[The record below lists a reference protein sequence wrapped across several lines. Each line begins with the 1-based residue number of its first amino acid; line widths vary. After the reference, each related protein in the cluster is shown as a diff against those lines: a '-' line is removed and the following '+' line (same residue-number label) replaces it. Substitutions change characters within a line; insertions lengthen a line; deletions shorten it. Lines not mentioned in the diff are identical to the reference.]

1 MIRNKILG
9 YIFGILFSAAMVT
22 GYQLET
28 YDHLALSSI
37 SGILV
42 FIGLSLIIGTLAPF
56 GWKYLDRIYDK
67 EGGRLSKKD
76 IDSSNTKA
84 DTSPVGDDSRQA
96 KSGLKAKVSG
106 FLAYFDRVSDKKYWF
121 TIWIILIA
129 MQIPVML
136 AEFPGFFCYDAQDE
150 LNQVLTRT
158 FSTHHPLV
166 HVLLLGGNIALG
178 HKLTGSWN
186 VGICFHLTMQM
197 LFMTGV
203 FAYALTFLR
212 KNIAVKCGEGT
223 YNNGIVL
230 YKGKKIYRVL
240 AVLFFGMFPTIVMYT
255 LCSTKDG
262 LFSTF
267 LLLLVIELMKLLMDT
282 ENFFKF
288 KRHIFLLI
296 FSAMMMSLLRHN
308 GFYAYIVFIPF
319 GVFALRR
326 YYKKVLILFIIPV
339 VLSMV
344 IESGLTAALDA
355 DSSEHQ
361 EMITVSIMQ
370 LARTWRYTPEDFSEE
385 DKEVLLSFLSERAL
399 GTYEIRAADYM
410 KSFFYNAEYDENS
423 GAYWKLWAKMMVSHP
438 MTYINAWFLTCYP
451 YWYPFAV
458 INPYRGHQM
467 PHFTYEDSSYFEYE
481 VEPPGERHTLAFGF
495 IDKLYYKMSLTPF
508 QQKIPVVSLVFS
520 MGFYFWVWM
529 YFAFYTITKRKLIVC
544 LPLMPVFLTWLTLM
558 LGPVALIR
566 YMLILWYITPLMP
579 VFFRQLLTIKREDV
593 NEQRS

>member
-1 MIRNKILG
+1 MVRNRVLG
-9 YIFGILFSAAMVT
+9 YIFGILFSAALVS
-22 GYQLET
+22 GYQLEN
-28 YDHLALSSI
+28 YDHLTLTSV

-42 FIGLSLIIGTLAPF
+42 FIGLSIVIGTLAPF
-56 GWKYLDRIYDK
+56 GWKFL
-67 EGGRLSKKD
+67 
-76 IDSSNTKA
+76 
-84 DTSPVGDDSRQA
+84 DSRLYIKDDVKKTS
-96 KSGLKAKVSG
+96 KSGNFVAKISS
-106 FLAYFDRVSDKKYWF
+106 YFDEASDKKYWL
-121 TIWIILIA
+121 TIWIILILL
-129 MQIPVML
+129 QIPVML
-136 AEFPGFFCYDAQDE
+136 AEYPGFFCYDAQDE
-150 LNQVLTRT
+150 LNQVLTRN

-166 HVLLLGGNIALG
+166 HVLLLGGNIAFV

-186 VGICFHLTMQM
+186 AGICFHLTVQM

-203 FAYALTFLR
+203 FAYALTYLR
-212 KNIAVKCGEGT
+212 KSITVKLED
-223 YNNGIVL
+223 NNKTV
-230 YKGKKIYRVL
+230 YKGKKVLRVIS
-240 AVLFFGMFPTIVMYT
+240 VLFFGMFPTIVMYT

-267 LLLLVIELMKLLMDT
+267 LLLLVIELMKLLRDT

-296 FSAMMMSLLRHN
+296 ISAMMMSLLRHN

-319 GVFALRR
+319 GLFALRK
-326 YYKKVLILFIIPV
+326 YFKKVLILFIIPV
-339 VLSMV
+339 ILSVV
-344 IESGLTAALDA
+344 IESGLAAFLNA

-370 LARTWRYTPEDFSEE
+370 LARTWRYSPEDFSEE
-385 DKEVLLSFLSERAL
+385 DKEVLLSFLSETAL

-410 KSFFYNAEYDENS
+410 KSFFNNAEYDVNS
-423 GAYWKLWAKMMVSHP
+423 SAYWKLWAKMLVSHP
-438 MTYINAWFLTCYP
+438 MTYLNAWFLTCYP

-467 PHFTYEDSSYFEYE
+467 PNFTYEDSSYFEYE
-481 VEPPGERHTLAFGF
+481 VEPPGERQTLAFGF

-508 QQKIPVVSLVFS
+508 QQTTPVVSLLFS

-529 YFAFYTITKRKLIVC
+529 YFAFYTLIRRKLIVC

-558 LGPVALIR
+558 LGPVSLIR
-566 YMLILWYITPLMP
+566 YMLILWYITPLML
-579 VFFRQLLTIKREDV
+579 VFFRHLIMMEKGNRDN

>member
-1 MIRNKILG
+1 MIRNKIYG

-28 YDHLALSSI
+28 YDHLTLSSI

-42 FIGLSLIIGTLAPF
+42 FIGLSLIVGTLAPF

-67 EGGRLSKKD
+67 RIGITSKQKIDNGSITDILSDNMPDKE
-76 IDSSNTKA
+76 SQRAGS
-84 DTSPVGDDSRQA
+84 
-96 KSGLKAKVSG
+96 KSKISAFFS
-106 FLAYFDRVSDKKYWF
+106 YFDMASDKKYWL
-121 TIWIILIA
+121 TIWGILIVL
-129 MQIPVML
+129 QIPVML

-166 HVLLLGGNIALG
+166 HVLILGGNIALG

-186 VGICFHLTMQM
+186 IGICFHLTMQM

-203 FAYALTFLR
+203 FSYALTFLR
-212 KNIAVKCGEGT
+212 KNIAIKSVDEASGNIN
-223 YNNGIVL
+223 YR
-230 YKGKKIYRVL
+230 GKKVYRTI
-240 AVLFFGMFPTIVMYT
+240 AVLFFGLFPTIVMYT

-267 LLLLVIELMKLLMDT
+267 LLLLVIELMKLLSDT
-282 ENFFKF
+282 ENFFKL

-296 FSAMMMSLLRHN
+296 LSAMMMSLLRHN

-319 GVFALRR
+319 GVFALRK

-339 VLSMV
+339 ILSVV
-344 IESGLTAALDA
+344 IENGLTAVLNA

-410 KSFFYNAEYDENS
+410 KSFFDNAEYDENS
-423 GAYWKLWAKMMVSHP
+423 DAYWKLWAKMMVSHP

-508 QQKIPVVSLVFS
+508 QQKTPIVSLLFS
-520 MGFYFWVWM
+520 MGFYFWGWM
-529 YFAFYTITKRKLIVC
+529 YFAFYTITKRKLMVC

-566 YMLILWYITPLMP
+566 YMLILWYITPLLP
-579 VFFRQLLTIKREDV
+579 VFFGHIYSSIAESKC
-593 NEQRS
+593 

>member
-1 MIRNKILG
+1 MIRNKIYG

-28 YDHLALSSI
+28 YDHLTLSSI

-42 FIGLSLIIGTLAPF
+42 FIGLSLIVGTLAPF

-67 EGGRLSKKD
+67 RRGITSKQKIDNGSITDILSDNMPDKE
-76 IDSSNTKA
+76 SQRAGS
-84 DTSPVGDDSRQA
+84 
-96 KSGLKAKVSG
+96 KSKISAFFS
-106 FLAYFDRVSDKKYWF
+106 YFDMASDKKYWL
-121 TIWIILIA
+121 TIWGILIVL
-129 MQIPVML
+129 QIPVML

-166 HVLLLGGNIALG
+166 HVLILGGNIALG

-186 VGICFHLTMQM
+186 IGICFHLTMQM

-212 KNIAVKCGEGT
+212 KNIAIKRVDKASGNIN
-223 YNNGIVL
+223 YR
-230 YKGKKIYRVL
+230 GKKVYRTI
-240 AVLFFGMFPTIVMYT
+240 AVLFFGLFPTIVMYT

-267 LLLLVIELMKLLMDT
+267 LLLLVIELMKLLRDT
-282 ENFFKF
+282 ENFFKL

-296 FSAMMMSLLRHN
+296 LSAMMMSLLRHN

-319 GVFALRR
+319 GVFALRK

-339 VLSMV
+339 ILSIV
-344 IESGLTAALDA
+344 IESGLTAALNA

-410 KSFFYNAEYDENS
+410 KSFFDNAEYDENS
-423 GAYWKLWAKMMVSHP
+423 GAYWKLWAKMMGSHP
-438 MTYINAWFLTCYP
+438 MTYINAWLLTCYP

-508 QQKIPVVSLVFS
+508 QQKTPIVSLLFS

-529 YFAFYTITKRKLIVC
+529 YFAFYTITKRKLLVC

-566 YMLILWYITPLMP
+566 YMLILWYITPLLP
-579 VFFRQLLTIKREDV
+579 VFFGHIYSSIAESKC
-593 NEQRS
+593 

>member
-1 MIRNKILG
+1 MIRNKIYG

-28 YDHLALSSI
+28 YDHLTLSSV

-42 FIGLSLIIGTLAPF
+42 FIGLSLIVGTLAPF

-67 EGGRLSKKD
+67 RRGITSKQKIDNGSITDILSDNMPDKE
-76 IDSSNTKA
+76 SQRAGS
-84 DTSPVGDDSRQA
+84 
-96 KSGLKAKVSG
+96 KSKISAFFS
-106 FLAYFDRVSDKKYWF
+106 YFDMASDKKYWL
-121 TIWIILIA
+121 TIWGILIVL
-129 MQIPVML
+129 QIPVML

-150 LNQVLTRT
+150 LNQVLTRS

-166 HVLLLGGNIALG
+166 HVLILGGNIALG

-186 VGICFHLTMQM
+186 IGICFHLTMQM

-212 KNIAVKCGEGT
+212 KNIAIKSVDKASGNIN
-223 YNNGIVL
+223 YR
-230 YKGKKIYRVL
+230 GKKVYRTI
-240 AVLFFGMFPTIVMYT
+240 AVLFFGLFPTIVMYT

-267 LLLLVIELMKLLMDT
+267 LLLLVIELMKLLSDT
-282 ENFFKF
+282 ENFFKL

-296 FSAMMMSLLRHN
+296 LSAMMMSLLRHN

-319 GVFALRR
+319 GVFALRK

-339 VLSMV
+339 ILSIV
-344 IESGLTAALDA
+344 IESGLTAALNA

-410 KSFFYNAEYDENS
+410 KSFFDNAEYDENS

-508 QQKIPVVSLVFS
+508 QQKTPIVSLLFS

-529 YFAFYTITKRKLIVC
+529 YFAFYTITKRKLMVC

-566 YMLILWYITPLMP
+566 YMLILWYITPLLP
-579 VFFRQLLTIKREDV
+579 AFFGHIYSSVAESKC
-593 NEQRS
+593 

>member
-1 MIRNKILG
+1 MIRNKIYG

-28 YDHLALSSI
+28 YDHLTLSSI

-42 FIGLSLIIGTLAPF
+42 FIGLSLIVGTLAPF

-67 EGGRLSKKD
+67 RRGITSKQKIDNGSITDILSDNMPDKE
-76 IDSSNTKA
+76 SQRAGS
-84 DTSPVGDDSRQA
+84 
-96 KSGLKAKVSG
+96 KSKISAFFS
-106 FLAYFDRVSDKKYWF
+106 YFDMASDKKYWL
-121 TIWIILIA
+121 TIWGILIVL
-129 MQIPVML
+129 QIPVML

-150 LNQVLTRT
+150 LNQVLTRS

-166 HVLLLGGNIALG
+166 HVLILGGNIALG

-186 VGICFHLTMQM
+186 IGICFHLTMQM

-212 KNIAVKCGEGT
+212 KNIAIKSVDKVSGNIN
-223 YNNGIVL
+223 YR
-230 YKGKKIYRVL
+230 GKKVYRTI
-240 AVLFFGMFPTIVMYT
+240 AVLFFGLFPTIVMYT

-267 LLLLVIELMKLLMDT
+267 LLLLVIELMKLLSDT
-282 ENFFKF
+282 ENFFKL

-296 FSAMMMSLLRHN
+296 LSAMMMSLLRHN

-319 GVFALRR
+319 GVFALRK

-339 VLSMV
+339 ILSVV
-344 IESGLTAALDA
+344 IENGLTAVLNA

-410 KSFFYNAEYDENS
+410 KSFFDNAEYDENS

-508 QQKIPVVSLVFS
+508 QQKTPIVSLLFS

-529 YFAFYTITKRKLIVC
+529 YFAFYTITKRKLMVC

-566 YMLILWYITPLMP
+566 YMLILWYITPLLP
-579 VFFRQLLTIKREDV
+579 VFFGHIYSSVAESKC
-593 NEQRS
+593 

>member
-1 MIRNKILG
+1 MIRNKICG

-28 YDHLALSSI
+28 YDHLTLSSI

-42 FIGLSLIIGTLAPF
+42 FIGLSLIVGTLAPF
-56 GWKYLDRIYDK
+56 GWKYLDRIHDKRRGITSKQKIDNGSITDILSDNIPDK
-67 EGGRLSKKD
+67 ESQRAGSKSM
-76 IDSSNTKA
+76 ISAFFS
-84 DTSPVGDDSRQA
+84 
-96 KSGLKAKVSG
+96 
-106 FLAYFDRVSDKKYWF
+106 YFDMASDKKYWF
-121 TIWIILIA
+121 TIWGILIVL
-129 MQIPVML
+129 QIPVML

-166 HVLLLGGNIALG
+166 HVLILGGNIALG

-186 VGICFHLTMQM
+186 IGICFHLTMQM

-212 KNIAVKCGEGT
+212 KNIAIKSVDKASGNIN
-223 YNNGIVL
+223 YR
-230 YKGKKIYRVL
+230 GKKVYRTI
-240 AVLFFGMFPTIVMYT
+240 AVLFFGLFPTIVMYT

-267 LLLLVIELMKLLMDT
+267 LLLLVIELMKLLSDT
-282 ENFFKF
+282 ENFFKL

-296 FSAMMMSLLRHN
+296 LSAMMMSLLRHN

-319 GVFALRR
+319 GVFALRK

-339 VLSMV
+339 ILSVV
-344 IESGLTAALDA
+344 IESGLTAALNA

-410 KSFFYNAEYDENS
+410 KSFFDNAEYDENS

-508 QQKIPVVSLVFS
+508 QQKTPIVSLLFS

-529 YFAFYTITKRKLIVC
+529 YFAFYTITKRKLMVC

-566 YMLILWYITPLMP
+566 YMLILWYITPLLP
-579 VFFRQLLTIKREDV
+579 VFFGHIYSSIAESKC
-593 NEQRS
+593 

>member
-1 MIRNKILG
+1 MIRNKIYG

-28 YDHLALSSI
+28 YDHLTLSSI

-42 FIGLSLIIGTLAPF
+42 FIGLSLIVGTLAPF

-67 EGGRLSKKD
+67 RRGITSKQKIDNGSITDILSDNMPDKE
-76 IDSSNTKA
+76 SQRAGS
-84 DTSPVGDDSRQA
+84 
-96 KSGLKAKVSG
+96 KSKISAFFS
-106 FLAYFDRVSDKKYWF
+106 YFDMASDKKYWL
-121 TIWIILIA
+121 TIWGILIVL
-129 MQIPVML
+129 QIPVML

-166 HVLLLGGNIALG
+166 HVLILGGNIALG

-186 VGICFHLTMQM
+186 IGICFHLTMQM

-212 KNIAVKCGEGT
+212 KNIAIKSVDEASGNIN
-223 YNNGIVL
+223 YR
-230 YKGKKIYRVL
+230 GKKVYRTI
-240 AVLFFGMFPTIVMYT
+240 AVLFFGLFPTIVMYT

-267 LLLLVIELMKLLMDT
+267 LLLLVIELMKLFSDT
-282 ENFFKF
+282 ENFFKL

-296 FSAMMMSLLRHN
+296 LSAMMMSLLRHN

-319 GVFALRR
+319 GVFALRK

-339 VLSMV
+339 ILSVV
-344 IESGLTAALDA
+344 IESGLTAALNA

-410 KSFFYNAEYDENS
+410 KSFFDNAEYDENS

-508 QQKIPVVSLVFS
+508 QQKTPIVSLLFS

-529 YFAFYTITKRKLIVC
+529 YFAFYTITKRKLMVC

-566 YMLILWYITPLMP
+566 YMLILWYITPLLP
-579 VFFRQLLTIKREDV
+579 VFFGHIYSSIAESKC
-593 NEQRS
+593 

>member
-1 MIRNKILG
+1 MIRNKIYG

-28 YDHLALSSI
+28 YDHLTLSSI

-42 FIGLSLIIGTLAPF
+42 FIGLSLIVGTLAPF

-67 EGGRLSKKD
+67 RRGITSKQKIDNGSITDILSDNMPDKE
-76 IDSSNTKA
+76 SQRAGS
-84 DTSPVGDDSRQA
+84 
-96 KSGLKAKVSG
+96 KSKISAFFS
-106 FLAYFDRVSDKKYWF
+106 YFDMASDKKYWL
-121 TIWIILIA
+121 TIWGILIVL
-129 MQIPVML
+129 QIPVML

-166 HVLLLGGNIALG
+166 HVLILGGNIALG

-186 VGICFHLTMQM
+186 IGICFHLTMQM

-212 KNIAVKCGEGT
+212 KNIAIKSVDKASGNIN
-223 YNNGIVL
+223 YR
-230 YKGKKIYRVL
+230 GKKVYRTI
-240 AVLFFGMFPTIVMYT
+240 AVLFFGLFPTIVMYT

-267 LLLLVIELMKLLMDT
+267 LLLLVIELMKLLSDT
-282 ENFFKF
+282 ENFFKL

-296 FSAMMMSLLRHN
+296 LSAMMMSLLRHN

-319 GVFALRR
+319 GVFALRK

-339 VLSMV
+339 ILSIV
-344 IESGLTAALDA
+344 IENGLTAVLNA

-410 KSFFYNAEYDENS
+410 KSFFDNAEYDENS

-508 QQKIPVVSLVFS
+508 QQKTPIVSLLFS

-529 YFAFYTITKRKLIVC
+529 YFAFYTITKRKLMVC

-566 YMLILWYITPLMP
+566 YMLILWYITPLLP
-579 VFFRQLLTIKREDV
+579 VFFGYIYSSIAESKC
-593 NEQRS
+593 

>member
-1 MIRNKILG
+1 MIRNKIYG

-28 YDHLALSSI
+28 YDHLTLSSI

-42 FIGLSLIIGTLAPF
+42 FIGLSLIVGTLAPF

-67 EGGRLSKKD
+67 RRGITSKQKIDNGSITDILSDNMPDKESQRAGSKSKISAFFSHFD
-76 IDSSNTKA
+76 IS
-84 DTSPVGDDSRQA
+84 
-96 KSGLKAKVSG
+96 
-106 FLAYFDRVSDKKYWF
+106 SDKKYWL
-121 TIWIILIA
+121 TIWGILIVL
-129 MQIPVML
+129 QIPVML

-166 HVLLLGGNIALG
+166 HVLILGGNIALG

-186 VGICFHLTMQM
+186 IGICFHLTMQM

-212 KNIAVKCGEGT
+212 KNIAIKSVDEASGNIN
-223 YNNGIVL
+223 YR
-230 YKGKKIYRVL
+230 GKKVYRTI
-240 AVLFFGMFPTIVMYT
+240 AVLFFGLFPTIVMYT

-267 LLLLVIELMKLLMDT
+267 LLLLVIELMKLLSDT
-282 ENFFKF
+282 ENFFKL

-296 FSAMMMSLLRHN
+296 LSAMMMSLLRHN

-319 GVFALRR
+319 GVFALRK

-339 VLSMV
+339 ILSVV
-344 IESGLTAALDA
+344 IENGLTAALNA

-410 KSFFYNAEYDENS
+410 KSFFDNAEYDENS

-508 QQKIPVVSLVFS
+508 QQKTPIASLLFS

-529 YFAFYTITKRKLIVC
+529 YFAFYTITKRKLMVC

-566 YMLILWYITPLMP
+566 YMLILWYITPLLP
-579 VFFRQLLTIKREDV
+579 VFFGHIYSSIAESKC
-593 NEQRS
+593 

>member
-1 MIRNKILG
+1 MIRNKIYG

-28 YDHLALSSI
+28 YDHLTLSSI

-42 FIGLSLIIGTLAPF
+42 FIGLSLIVGTLAPF

-67 EGGRLSKKD
+67 RSGITSKQKIDNGSITDILSDKMPDKE
-76 IDSSNTKA
+76 SQRAGS
-84 DTSPVGDDSRQA
+84 
-96 KSGLKAKVSG
+96 KSKISAFFS
-106 FLAYFDRVSDKKYWF
+106 YFDMVSDKKYWL
-121 TIWIILIA
+121 TIWGILIVL
-129 MQIPVML
+129 QIPVML

-166 HVLLLGGNIALG
+166 HVLILGGNIALG

-212 KNIAVKCGEGT
+212 KNIAIKSVDEASGNIN
-223 YNNGIVL
+223 YR
-230 YKGKKIYRVL
+230 GKKVYRTI
-240 AVLFFGMFPTIVMYT
+240 AVLFFGLFPTIVMYT

-267 LLLLVIELMKLLMDT
+267 LLLLVIELMKLLSDT
-282 ENFFKF
+282 ENFFKL

-296 FSAMMMSLLRHN
+296 LSAMMMSLLRHN

-319 GVFALRR
+319 GVFALRK

-339 VLSMV
+339 ILSVV
-344 IESGLTAALDA
+344 IESGLTAALNA

-410 KSFFYNAEYDENS
+410 KSFFNNAEYDENS

-508 QQKIPVVSLVFS
+508 QQKTPIVSLLFS

-529 YFAFYTITKRKLIVC
+529 YFAFYTITKRKLMVC

-566 YMLILWYITPLMP
+566 YMLILWYITPLLP
-579 VFFRQLLTIKREDV
+579 VFFGHIYSSIAESKC
-593 NEQRS
+593 

>member
-1 MIRNKILG
+1 MIRNKIYG

-28 YDHLALSSI
+28 YDHLTLSSV

-42 FIGLSLIIGTLAPF
+42 FIGLSLIVGTLAPF

-67 EGGRLSKKD
+67 RSGITSKQKIDNGSITDILSDNMSDKE
-76 IDSSNTKA
+76 SQRAGS
-84 DTSPVGDDSRQA
+84 
-96 KSGLKAKVSG
+96 KSKISAFFS
-106 FLAYFDRVSDKKYWF
+106 YFDMASDKKYWL
-121 TIWIILIA
+121 TIWGILIVL
-129 MQIPVML
+129 QIPVML

-150 LNQVLTRT
+150 LNQVLTRS

-166 HVLLLGGNIALG
+166 HVLILGGNIALG

-186 VGICFHLTMQM
+186 IGICFHLTMQM

-212 KNIAVKCGEGT
+212 KNIAIKSVDEASGNIN
-223 YNNGIVL
+223 YR
-230 YKGKKIYRVL
+230 GKKVYRTI
-240 AVLFFGMFPTIVMYT
+240 AVLFFGLFPTIVMYT

-267 LLLLVIELMKLLMDT
+267 LLLLVIELMKLLSDT
-282 ENFFKF
+282 ENFFKL

-296 FSAMMMSLLRHN
+296 LSAMMMSLLRHN

-319 GVFALRR
+319 GVFALRK

-339 VLSMV
+339 ILSVV
-344 IESGLTAALDA
+344 IESGLTAALNA

-410 KSFFYNAEYDENS
+410 KSFFDNAEYDENS

-438 MTYINAWFLTCYP
+438 MTYINAWLLTCYP

-508 QQKIPVVSLVFS
+508 QQKTPIVSLLFS

-529 YFAFYTITKRKLIVC
+529 YFAFYTITKRKLMVC

-566 YMLILWYITPLMP
+566 YMLILWYITPLLP
-579 VFFRQLLTIKREDV
+579 VFFGHIYSSIAESKC
-593 NEQRS
+593 

>member
-1 MIRNKILG
+1 MIRNKIYG

-28 YDHLALSSI
+28 YDHLTLSSI

-42 FIGLSLIIGTLAPF
+42 FIGLSLIVGTLAPF

-67 EGGRLSKKD
+67 RRGITSKQKIDNGGITDILSDNMPDKE
-76 IDSSNTKA
+76 SQRAGS
-84 DTSPVGDDSRQA
+84 
-96 KSGLKAKVSG
+96 KSKISAFFS
-106 FLAYFDRVSDKKYWF
+106 YFDMASDKKYWL
-121 TIWIILIA
+121 TIWGILIVL
-129 MQIPVML
+129 QIPVML

-150 LNQVLTRT
+150 LNQVLTRS

-166 HVLLLGGNIALG
+166 HVLILGGNIALG

-186 VGICFHLTMQM
+186 IGICFHLTMQM

-212 KNIAVKCGEGT
+212 KNIAIKSVDKASGNIN
-223 YNNGIVL
+223 YR
-230 YKGKKIYRVL
+230 GKKVYRTI
-240 AVLFFGMFPTIVMYT
+240 AVLFFGLFPTIVMYT

-267 LLLLVIELMKLLMDT
+267 LLLLVIELMKLLSDT
-282 ENFFKF
+282 ENFFKL

-296 FSAMMMSLLRHN
+296 LSAMMMSLLRHN

-319 GVFALRR
+319 GVFALRK

-339 VLSMV
+339 ILSVV
-344 IESGLTAALDA
+344 IENGLTASLNA

-410 KSFFYNAEYDENS
+410 KSFFDNAEYDENS
-423 GAYWKLWAKMMVSHP
+423 DAYWKLWAKMMVSHP

-508 QQKIPVVSLVFS
+508 QQKTPIVSLLFS

-529 YFAFYTITKRKLIVC
+529 YFAFYTITKRKLMVC

-566 YMLILWYITPLMP
+566 YMLILWYITPLLP
-579 VFFRQLLTIKREDV
+579 VFFGHIYSSVAESKC
-593 NEQRS
+593 

>member
-1 MIRNKILG
+1 MIRNKIYG

-28 YDHLALSSI
+28 YDHLTLSSI

-42 FIGLSLIIGTLAPF
+42 FIGLSLIVGTLAPF

-67 EGGRLSKKD
+67 RRGITSKQKIDNGSITDILSDNMPDKE
-76 IDSSNTKA
+76 SQRAGS
-84 DTSPVGDDSRQA
+84 
-96 KSGLKAKVSG
+96 KSKISAFFS
-106 FLAYFDRVSDKKYWF
+106 YFDMASDKKYWL
-121 TIWIILIA
+121 TIWGILIVL
-129 MQIPVML
+129 QIPVML

-166 HVLLLGGNIALG
+166 HVLILGGNIALG

-186 VGICFHLTMQM
+186 IGICFHLTMQM

-212 KNIAVKCGEGT
+212 KNIAIKSVDEASGNIN
-223 YNNGIVL
+223 YR
-230 YKGKKIYRVL
+230 GKKVYRTI
-240 AVLFFGMFPTIVMYT
+240 AVLFFGLFPTIVMYT

-267 LLLLVIELMKLLMDT
+267 LLLLVIELMKLLSDT
-282 ENFFKF
+282 ENFFKL

-296 FSAMMMSLLRHN
+296 LSAMMMSLLRHN

-319 GVFALRR
+319 GVFALRK

-339 VLSMV
+339 ILSVV
-344 IESGLTAALDA
+344 IESGLTAALNA

-410 KSFFYNAEYDENS
+410 KSFFDNAEYEENS

-508 QQKIPVVSLVFS
+508 QQKTPIVSLLFS

-529 YFAFYTITKRKLIVC
+529 YFAFYTITKRKLMVC

-566 YMLILWYITPLMP
+566 YMLILWYITPLLP
-579 VFFRQLLTIKREDV
+579 VFFGHIYSSVAESKC
-593 NEQRS
+593 

>member
-1 MIRNKILG
+1 MIRNKIYG

-28 YDHLALSSI
+28 YDHLTLSSV

-42 FIGLSLIIGTLAPF
+42 FIGLSLIVGTLAPF

-67 EGGRLSKKD
+67 RSGITSKQKIDNGSITDILSDNMSDKE
-76 IDSSNTKA
+76 SQRAGS
-84 DTSPVGDDSRQA
+84 
-96 KSGLKAKVSG
+96 KSKISAFFS
-106 FLAYFDRVSDKKYWF
+106 YFDMASDKKYWL
-121 TIWIILIA
+121 TIWGILIVL
-129 MQIPVML
+129 QIPVML

-150 LNQVLTRT
+150 LNQVLTRS

-166 HVLLLGGNIALG
+166 HVLILGGNIALG

-186 VGICFHLTMQM
+186 IGICFHLTMQM

-212 KNIAVKCGEGT
+212 KNIAIKSVDEASGNIN
-223 YNNGIVL
+223 YR
-230 YKGKKIYRVL
+230 GKKVYRTI
-240 AVLFFGMFPTIVMYT
+240 AVLFFGLFPTIVMYT

-267 LLLLVIELMKLLMDT
+267 LLLLVIELMKLLSDT
-282 ENFFKF
+282 ENFFKL

-296 FSAMMMSLLRHN
+296 LSAMMMSLLRHN

-319 GVFALRR
+319 GVFALRK

-339 VLSMV
+339 ILSVV
-344 IESGLTAALDA
+344 IENGLTAALNA

-410 KSFFYNAEYDENS
+410 KSFFNNAEYDENS

-438 MTYINAWFLTCYP
+438 MTYINAWFLTCYL

-508 QQKIPVVSLVFS
+508 QQKTPIVSLLFS

-529 YFAFYTITKRKLIVC
+529 YFAFYTITKRKLMVC

-566 YMLILWYITPLMP
+566 YMLILWYITPLLP
-579 VFFRQLLTIKREDV
+579 VFFGHIYSSIAESKC
-593 NEQRS
+593 

>member
-1 MIRNKILG
+1 MIRNKIYG

-28 YDHLALSSI
+28 YDHLTLSSI

-42 FIGLSLIIGTLAPF
+42 FIGLSLIVGTLAPF

-67 EGGRLSKKD
+67 RRGITSKQKIDNGSITDILSDNMPDKE
-76 IDSSNTKA
+76 SQRAGS
-84 DTSPVGDDSRQA
+84 
-96 KSGLKAKVSG
+96 KSKISAFFS
-106 FLAYFDRVSDKKYWF
+106 YFDMASDKKYWL
-121 TIWIILIA
+121 TIWGILIVL
-129 MQIPVML
+129 QIPVML

-150 LNQVLTRT
+150 LNQVLTRS

-166 HVLLLGGNIALG
+166 HVLILGGNIALG

-186 VGICFHLTMQM
+186 IGICFHLTMQM

-212 KNIAVKCGEGT
+212 KNIAIKSVDKASGNIK
-223 YNNGIVL
+223 YR
-230 YKGKKIYRVL
+230 GKKVYRTI
-240 AVLFFGMFPTIVMYT
+240 AVLFFGLFPTIVMYT

-267 LLLLVIELMKLLMDT
+267 LLLLVIELMKLLSDT
-282 ENFFKF
+282 ENFFKL

-296 FSAMMMSLLRHN
+296 LSAMMMSLLRHN

-319 GVFALRR
+319 GVFALRK

-339 VLSMV
+339 ILSVV
-344 IESGLTAALDA
+344 IENGLTAALNA

-410 KSFFYNAEYDENS
+410 KSFFDNAEYDENS

-508 QQKIPVVSLVFS
+508 QQKTPIVSLLFS
-520 MGFYFWVWM
+520 IGFYFWVWM
-529 YFAFYTITKRKLIVC
+529 YFAFYTITKRKLMVC

-566 YMLILWYITPLMP
+566 YMLILWYITPLLP
-579 VFFRQLLTIKREDV
+579 VFFGHIYSSVAESKC
-593 NEQRS
+593 

>member
-1 MIRNKILG
+1 MVKNKICG
-9 YIFGILFSAAMVT
+9 YIFGLLFSAAMVL

-28 YDHLALSSI
+28 YDHLTLSSI
-37 SGILV
+37 SGILIFLGMTLV
-42 FIGLSLIIGTLAPF
+42 VGTLAPF
-56 GWKYLDRIYDK
+56 GWKFLDNLLDK
-67 EGGRLSKKD
+67 GNKVKEF
-76 IDSSNTKA
+76 KA
-84 DTSPVGDDSRQA
+84 NNFDKNIIGKIS
-96 KSGLKAKVSG
+96 
-106 FLAYFDRVSDKKYWF
+106 AYFDTASDKRYWL
-121 TIWIILIA
+121 TIWLILILL
-129 MQIPVML
+129 QIPVML

-166 HVLLLGGNIALG
+166 HVLILGGNIAFM

-186 VGICFHLTMQM
+186 AGICFHLTMQM

-203 FAYALTFLR
+203 FAYAILYIR
-212 KNIAVKCGEGT
+212 KNIAAKCT
-223 YNNGIVL
+223 DNDKI
-230 YKGKKIYRVL
+230 IYRGHKALRVL
-240 AVLFFGMFPTIVMYT
+240 TVLFFGMFPTIVMYT

-267 LLLLVIELMKLLMDT
+267 LLLLVLELMKMIRDT
-282 ENFFKF
+282 ENFFKY

-319 GVFALRR
+319 GVFALRK
-326 YYKKVLILFIIPV
+326 YLKKAIVVFLIPV
-339 VLSMV
+339 VLSVV
-344 IESGLTAALDA
+344 IESGLTAVLNA

-370 LARTWRYTPEDFSEE
+370 LARTWRYTPEDFSDE
-385 DKEVLLSFLSERAL
+385 DKEVLLSFLDERAL

-410 KSFFYNAEYDENS
+410 KSFFNNAYYEANS
-423 GAYWKLWAKMMVSHP
+423 SAYWKLWAKMMVSHP
-438 MTYINAWFLTCYP
+438 MTYINAWLLTCYP

-467 PHFTYEDSSYFEYE
+467 PTFTYEDSSYFEYE

-508 QQKIPVVSLVFS
+508 QQTTPVISLLFS
-520 MGFYFWVWM
+520 MGFLFWVWM
-529 YFAFYTITKRKLIVC
+529 YFAFYTITRRRLRVC

-558 LGPVALIR
+558 LGPVSLIR
-566 YMLILWYITPLMP
+566 YMLILWYLMPLMP
-579 VFFRQLLTIKREDV
+579 VFFRHLQMMGESD
-593 NEQRS
+593 

>member
-1 MIRNKILG
+1 MIRNKIYG

-28 YDHLALSSI
+28 YDHLTLSSV

-42 FIGLSLIIGTLAPF
+42 FIGLSLIVGTLAPF

-67 EGGRLSKKD
+67 RSGITSKQKIDNGSITDILSDNMSDKE
-76 IDSSNTKA
+76 SQRAGS
-84 DTSPVGDDSRQA
+84 
-96 KSGLKAKVSG
+96 KSKISAFFS
-106 FLAYFDRVSDKKYWF
+106 YFDMASDKKYWL
-121 TIWIILIA
+121 TIWGILIVL
-129 MQIPVML
+129 QIPVML

-150 LNQVLTRT
+150 LNQVLTRS

-166 HVLLLGGNIALG
+166 HVLILGGNIALG

-186 VGICFHLTMQM
+186 IGICFHLTMQM

-212 KNIAVKCGEGT
+212 KNIAIKSVDEASGNIN
-223 YNNGIVL
+223 YR
-230 YKGKKIYRVL
+230 GKKVYRTI
-240 AVLFFGMFPTIVMYT
+240 AVLFFGLFPTIVMYT

-267 LLLLVIELMKLLMDT
+267 LLLLVIELMKLLSDT
-282 ENFFKF
+282 ENFFKL

-296 FSAMMMSLLRHN
+296 LSAMMMSLLRHN

-319 GVFALRR
+319 GVFALRK

-339 VLSMV
+339 ILSVV
-344 IESGLTAALDA
+344 IENGLTAALNA

-410 KSFFYNAEYDENS
+410 KSFFDNAEYDENS

-508 QQKIPVVSLVFS
+508 QQKTPIVSLLFS

-529 YFAFYTITKRKLIVC
+529 YFAFYTITKRKLMVC

-566 YMLILWYITPLMP
+566 YMLILWYITPLLP
-579 VFFRQLLTIKREDV
+579 VFFGHIYSSIAESKC
-593 NEQRS
+593 

>member
-1 MIRNKILG
+1 MIRNKIYG

-28 YDHLALSSI
+28 YDHLTLSSI

-42 FIGLSLIIGTLAPF
+42 FVGLSLIVGTLAPF

-67 EGGRLSKKD
+67 RRGITSKQKIDNGSITDILSDNMPDKESQRAGSMSK
-76 IDSSNTKA
+76 ISAFFS
-84 DTSPVGDDSRQA
+84 
-96 KSGLKAKVSG
+96 
-106 FLAYFDRVSDKKYWF
+106 YFDMASDKKYWF
-121 TIWIILIA
+121 TIWGILIVL
-129 MQIPVML
+129 QIPVML

-166 HVLLLGGNIALG
+166 HVLILGGNIALG

-186 VGICFHLTMQM
+186 IGICFHLTMQM

-212 KNIAVKCGEGT
+212 KNIAIKSVDKASGNIN
-223 YNNGIVL
+223 YR
-230 YKGKKIYRVL
+230 GKKVYRTI
-240 AVLFFGMFPTIVMYT
+240 AVLFFGLFPTIVMYT

-267 LLLLVIELMKLLMDT
+267 LLLLVIELMKLLSDT
-282 ENFFKF
+282 ENFFKL

-296 FSAMMMSLLRHN
+296 LSAMMMSLLRHN

-319 GVFALRR
+319 GVFALRK

-339 VLSMV
+339 ILSVV
-344 IESGLTAALDA
+344 IESGLTAVLNA

-410 KSFFYNAEYDENS
+410 KSFFDNAEYDENS

-508 QQKIPVVSLVFS
+508 QQKTPIVSLLFS

-529 YFAFYTITKRKLIVC
+529 YFAFYTITKRKLMVC

-566 YMLILWYITPLMP
+566 YMLILWYITPLLP
-579 VFFRQLLTIKREDV
+579 VFFGYIYSSIAESKY
-593 NEQRS
+593 

>member
-1 MIRNKILG
+1 MIRNKIYG

-28 YDHLALSSI
+28 YDHLTLSSI

-42 FIGLSLIIGTLAPF
+42 FIGLSLIVGTLAPF

-67 EGGRLSKKD
+67 RSGITSKQKIDNGSITDILSDNMSDKE
-76 IDSSNTKA
+76 SQRAGS
-84 DTSPVGDDSRQA
+84 
-96 KSGLKAKVSG
+96 KSKISAFFS
-106 FLAYFDRVSDKKYWF
+106 YFDMASDKKYWL
-121 TIWIILIA
+121 TIWGILIVLL
-129 MQIPVML
+129 IPVML

-166 HVLLLGGNIALG
+166 HVLILGGNIALG

-186 VGICFHLTMQM
+186 IGICFHLTMQM

-212 KNIAVKCGEGT
+212 KNIAIKSVDEASGNIN
-223 YNNGIVL
+223 YR
-230 YKGKKIYRVL
+230 GKKVYRTI
-240 AVLFFGMFPTIVMYT
+240 AVLFFGLFPTIVMYT

-267 LLLLVIELMKLLMDT
+267 LLLLVIELMKLLSDT
-282 ENFFKF
+282 ENFFKL

-296 FSAMMMSLLRHN
+296 LSAMMMSLLRHN

-319 GVFALRR
+319 GVFALRK

-339 VLSMV
+339 ILSVV
-344 IESGLTAALDA
+344 IESGLTAALNA

-385 DKEVLLSFLSERAL
+385 DKDVLLSFLSERAL

-410 KSFFYNAEYDENS
+410 KSFFDNAEYDENS

-438 MTYINAWFLTCYP
+438 MTYINAWLLTCYP

-508 QQKIPVVSLVFS
+508 QQKTPIVSLLFS

-529 YFAFYTITKRKLIVC
+529 YFAFYTITKRKLMVC

-566 YMLILWYITPLMP
+566 YMLILWYITPLLP
-579 VFFRQLLTIKREDV
+579 VFFGHIYSSIAESKC
-593 NEQRS
+593 

>member
-1 MIRNKILG
+1 MIRNKIYG

-28 YDHLALSSI
+28 YDHLTLSSI

-42 FIGLSLIIGTLAPF
+42 FIGLSLIVGTLAPF

-67 EGGRLSKKD
+67 RRGITSKQKIDNGSITDILSDNMPDKE
-76 IDSSNTKA
+76 SQRAGS
-84 DTSPVGDDSRQA
+84 
-96 KSGLKAKVSG
+96 KSKISAFFS
-106 FLAYFDRVSDKKYWF
+106 YFDMASDKKYWL
-121 TIWIILIA
+121 TIWGILIVL
-129 MQIPVML
+129 QIPVML

-150 LNQVLTRT
+150 LNQVLTRS

-166 HVLLLGGNIALG
+166 HVLILGGNIALG

-186 VGICFHLTMQM
+186 IGICFHLTMQM

-212 KNIAVKCGEGT
+212 KNIAIKSVDKASGNIN
-223 YNNGIVL
+223 YR
-230 YKGKKIYRVL
+230 GKKVYRTI
-240 AVLFFGMFPTIVMYT
+240 AVLFFGLFPTIVMYT

-267 LLLLVIELMKLLMDT
+267 LLLLVIELMKLLSDT
-282 ENFFKF
+282 ENFFKL

-296 FSAMMMSLLRHN
+296 LSAMMMSLLRHN

-319 GVFALRR
+319 GVFALRK

-339 VLSMV
+339 ILSVV
-344 IESGLTAALDA
+344 IENGLTASLNA

-410 KSFFYNAEYDENS
+410 KSFFDNAEYDENS

-508 QQKIPVVSLVFS
+508 QQKTPIVSLLFS

-529 YFAFYTITKRKLIVC
+529 YFAFYTITKRKLMVC

-566 YMLILWYITPLMP
+566 YMLILWYITPLLP
-579 VFFRQLLTIKREDV
+579 VFFGHIYSAIAESKC
-593 NEQRS
+593 

>member
-1 MIRNKILG
+1 MIRNKIYG
-9 YIFGILFSAAMVT
+9 YIFGILFSAAIVT

-28 YDHLALSSI
+28 YDHLTLSSI

-42 FIGLSLIIGTLAPF
+42 FIGLSLIVGTLVPF

-67 EGGRLSKKD
+67 RSGITSKQKIDNGSITDILSDKMPDKE
-76 IDSSNTKA
+76 SQRAGS
-84 DTSPVGDDSRQA
+84 
-96 KSGLKAKVSG
+96 KSKISAFFS
-106 FLAYFDRVSDKKYWF
+106 YFDMVSDKKYWL
-121 TIWIILIA
+121 TIWGILIVL
-129 MQIPVML
+129 QIPVML

-166 HVLLLGGNIALG
+166 HVLILGGNIALG

-186 VGICFHLTMQM
+186 IGICFHLTMQM

-212 KNIAVKCGEGT
+212 KNIAIKSVDEASGNIN
-223 YNNGIVL
+223 YR
-230 YKGKKIYRVL
+230 GKKVYRTI
-240 AVLFFGMFPTIVMYT
+240 AVLFFGLFPTIVMYT

-267 LLLLVIELMKLLMDT
+267 LLLLVIELMKLLSDT
-282 ENFFKF
+282 ENFFKL

-296 FSAMMMSLLRHN
+296 LSAMMMSLLRHN

-319 GVFALRR
+319 GVFALRK

-339 VLSMV
+339 ILSVV
-344 IESGLTAALDA
+344 IESGLTAALNA

-410 KSFFYNAEYDENS
+410 KSFFDNAEYDENS

-508 QQKIPVVSLVFS
+508 QQKTPIVSLLFS

-529 YFAFYTITKRKLIVC
+529 YFAFYTITKRKLMVC

-566 YMLILWYITPLMP
+566 YMLILWYITPLLP
-579 VFFRQLLTIKREDV
+579 VFFGHIYSSIAESKC
-593 NEQRS
+593 

>member
-1 MIRNKILG
+1 MIRNKIYG

-28 YDHLALSSI
+28 YDHLTLSSI

-42 FIGLSLIIGTLAPF
+42 FIGLSLIVGTLAPF

-67 EGGRLSKKD
+67 RRGITSKQKIDNGSITDILSDNMPDKK
-76 IDSSNTKA
+76 SQRAGS
-84 DTSPVGDDSRQA
+84 
-96 KSGLKAKVSG
+96 KSKISAFFS
-106 FLAYFDRVSDKKYWF
+106 YFDMASDKKYWL
-121 TIWIILIA
+121 TIWGILIVL
-129 MQIPVML
+129 QIPVML

-150 LNQVLTRT
+150 LNQVLTRS

-166 HVLLLGGNIALG
+166 HVLILGGNIALG

-186 VGICFHLTMQM
+186 IGICFHLTMQM

-212 KNIAVKCGEGT
+212 KNIAIKSVDEASGNIN
-223 YNNGIVL
+223 YR
-230 YKGKKIYRVL
+230 GKKVYRTI
-240 AVLFFGMFPTIVMYT
+240 AVLFFGLFPTIVMYT

-267 LLLLVIELMKLLMDT
+267 LLLLVIELMKLLSDT
-282 ENFFKF
+282 ENFFKL

-296 FSAMMMSLLRHN
+296 LSAMMMSLLRHN

-319 GVFALRR
+319 GVFALRK

-339 VLSMV
+339 ILSVV
-344 IESGLTAALDA
+344 IESGLTAALNA

-410 KSFFYNAEYDENS
+410 KSFFNNAEYDENS

-508 QQKIPVVSLVFS
+508 QQKTPIVSLLFS

-529 YFAFYTITKRKLIVC
+529 YFAFYTITKRKLMVC

-566 YMLILWYITPLMP
+566 YMLILWYITPLLP
-579 VFFRQLLTIKREDV
+579 VFFGHIYSSIAESKC
-593 NEQRS
+593 

>member
-1 MIRNKILG
+1 MIRNKIYG

-28 YDHLALSSI
+28 YDHLTLSSV

-42 FIGLSLIIGTLAPF
+42 FIGLSLIVGTLAPF

-67 EGGRLSKKD
+67 RRGITSKQKIDNGSITDILSDNMPDKE
-76 IDSSNTKA
+76 SQRAGS
-84 DTSPVGDDSRQA
+84 
-96 KSGLKAKVSG
+96 KSKISAFFS
-106 FLAYFDRVSDKKYWF
+106 YFDMASDKKYWL
-121 TIWIILIA
+121 TIWGILIVL
-129 MQIPVML
+129 QIPVML

-150 LNQVLTRT
+150 LNQVLTRS

-166 HVLLLGGNIALG
+166 HVLILGGNIALG

-186 VGICFHLTMQM
+186 IGICFHLTMQM

-212 KNIAVKCGEGT
+212 KNIAIKSVDKVSGNIK
-223 YNNGIVL
+223 YR
-230 YKGKKIYRVL
+230 GKKVYRTI
-240 AVLFFGMFPTIVMYT
+240 AVLFFGLFPTIVMYT

-267 LLLLVIELMKLLMDT
+267 LLLLVIELMKLLSDT
-282 ENFFKF
+282 ENFFKL

-296 FSAMMMSLLRHN
+296 LSAMMMSLLRHN

-319 GVFALRR
+319 GVFALRK

-339 VLSMV
+339 ILSVV
-344 IESGLTAALDA
+344 IENGLTAALNA

-410 KSFFYNAEYDENS
+410 KSFFDNAEYDENS
-423 GAYWKLWAKMMVSHP
+423 GAYWKLWTKMMVSHP

-508 QQKIPVVSLVFS
+508 QQKTPIVSLLFS

-529 YFAFYTITKRKLIVC
+529 YFAFYTITKRKLMVC

-566 YMLILWYITPLMP
+566 YMLILWYITPLLP
-579 VFFRQLLTIKREDV
+579 VFFGHIYSSIAESKC
-593 NEQRS
+593 

>member
-1 MIRNKILG
+1 MIRNKIYG

-28 YDHLALSSI
+28 YDHLTLSSI

-42 FIGLSLIIGTLAPF
+42 FIGLSLIVGTLAPF

-67 EGGRLSKKD
+67 RRGITSKQKIDNGGITDILSDNMPDKE
-76 IDSSNTKA
+76 SQRAGS
-84 DTSPVGDDSRQA
+84 
-96 KSGLKAKVSG
+96 KSKISAFFS
-106 FLAYFDRVSDKKYWF
+106 YFDMASDKKYWL
-121 TIWIILIA
+121 TIWGILIVL
-129 MQIPVML
+129 QIPVML

-150 LNQVLTRT
+150 LNQVLTRS

-166 HVLLLGGNIALG
+166 HVLILGGNIALG

-186 VGICFHLTMQM
+186 IGICFHLTMQM

-212 KNIAVKCGEGT
+212 KNIAIKSVDKASGNIN
-223 YNNGIVL
+223 YR
-230 YKGKKIYRVL
+230 GKKVYRTI
-240 AVLFFGMFPTIVMYT
+240 AVLFFGLFPTIVMYT

-267 LLLLVIELMKLLMDT
+267 LLLLVIELMKLLSDT
-282 ENFFKF
+282 ENFFKL

-296 FSAMMMSLLRHN
+296 LSAMMMSLLRHN

-319 GVFALRR
+319 GVFALRK

-339 VLSMV
+339 ILSVV
-344 IESGLTAALDA
+344 IENGLTASLNA

-410 KSFFYNAEYDENS
+410 KSFFDNAEYDENS

-508 QQKIPVVSLVFS
+508 QQKTPIVSLLFS

-529 YFAFYTITKRKLIVC
+529 YFAFYTITKRKLMVC

-566 YMLILWYITPLMP
+566 YMLILWYITPLLP
-579 VFFRQLLTIKREDV
+579 VFFGHIYSSVAESKC
-593 NEQRS
+593 

>member
-1 MIRNKILG
+1 MIRNKIYG
-9 YIFGILFSAAMVT
+9 YIFGILFSAAIVT

-28 YDHLALSSI
+28 YDHLTLSSI

-42 FIGLSLIIGTLAPF
+42 FIGLSLIVGTLVPF

-67 EGGRLSKKD
+67 RSGITSKQKIDNGSITDILSDKMPDKE
-76 IDSSNTKA
+76 SQRAGS
-84 DTSPVGDDSRQA
+84 
-96 KSGLKAKVSG
+96 KSKISAFFS
-106 FLAYFDRVSDKKYWF
+106 YFDMVSDKKYWL
-121 TIWIILIA
+121 TIWGILIVL
-129 MQIPVML
+129 QIPVML

-166 HVLLLGGNIALG
+166 HVLILGGNIALG

-212 KNIAVKCGEGT
+212 KNIAIKSVDEASGNIN
-223 YNNGIVL
+223 YR
-230 YKGKKIYRVL
+230 GKKVYRTI
-240 AVLFFGMFPTIVMYT
+240 AVLFFGLFPTIVMYT

-267 LLLLVIELMKLLMDT
+267 LLLLVIELMKLLSDT
-282 ENFFKF
+282 ENFFKL

-296 FSAMMMSLLRHN
+296 LSAMMMSLLRHN

-319 GVFALRR
+319 GVFALRK

-339 VLSMV
+339 ILSVV
-344 IESGLTAALDA
+344 IESGLTAALNA

-410 KSFFYNAEYDENS
+410 KSFFDNAEYDENS

-508 QQKIPVVSLVFS
+508 QQKTPIVSLLFS

-529 YFAFYTITKRKLIVC
+529 YFAFYTITKRKLMVC

-566 YMLILWYITPLMP
+566 YMLILWYITPLLP
-579 VFFRQLLTIKREDV
+579 VFFGHIYSSIAESKC
-593 NEQRS
+593 

>member
-1 MIRNKILG
+1 MIRNKIYG

-28 YDHLALSSI
+28 YDHLTLSSV

-42 FIGLSLIIGTLAPF
+42 FIGLSLIVGTLAPF

-67 EGGRLSKKD
+67 RSGITSKQKIDNGSITDILSDNMSDKE
-76 IDSSNTKA
+76 SQRAGS
-84 DTSPVGDDSRQA
+84 
-96 KSGLKAKVSG
+96 KSKISAFFS
-106 FLAYFDRVSDKKYWF
+106 YFDMASDKKYWL
-121 TIWIILIA
+121 TIWGILIVL
-129 MQIPVML
+129 QIPVML

-150 LNQVLTRT
+150 LNQVLTRS

-166 HVLLLGGNIALG
+166 HVLILGGNIALG

-186 VGICFHLTMQM
+186 IGICFHLTMQM

-212 KNIAVKCGEGT
+212 KNIAIKSVDEASGNIN
-223 YNNGIVL
+223 YR
-230 YKGKKIYRVL
+230 GKKVYRTI
-240 AVLFFGMFPTIVMYT
+240 AVLFFGLFPTIVMYT

-267 LLLLVIELMKLLMDT
+267 LLLLVIELMKLLSDT
-282 ENFFKF
+282 ENFFKL

-296 FSAMMMSLLRHN
+296 LSAMMMSLLRHN

-319 GVFALRR
+319 GVFALRK

-339 VLSMV
+339 ILSVV
-344 IESGLTAALDA
+344 IESGLTAALNA

-410 KSFFYNAEYDENS
+410 KSFFDNAEYDENS

-508 QQKIPVVSLVFS
+508 QQKTPIVSLLFS

-529 YFAFYTITKRKLIVC
+529 YFAFYTITKRKLMVC

-566 YMLILWYITPLMP
+566 YMLILWYITPLLP
-579 VFFRQLLTIKREDV
+579 VFFGHIYSSIAESKC
-593 NEQRS
+593 

>member
-1 MIRNKILG
+1 MIRNKIYG

-28 YDHLALSSI
+28 YDHLTLSSI

-42 FIGLSLIIGTLAPF
+42 FIGLSLIVGTLAPF

-67 EGGRLSKKD
+67 RIGITSKQKIDNGSITDILSDNMPDKE
-76 IDSSNTKA
+76 SQRAGS
-84 DTSPVGDDSRQA
+84 
-96 KSGLKAKVSG
+96 KSKISAFFS
-106 FLAYFDRVSDKKYWF
+106 YFDMASDKKYWL
-121 TIWIILIA
+121 TIWGILIVL
-129 MQIPVML
+129 QIPVML

-166 HVLLLGGNIALG
+166 HVLILGGNIALG

-186 VGICFHLTMQM
+186 IGICFHLTMQM

-203 FAYALTFLR
+203 FSYALTFLR
-212 KNIAVKCGEGT
+212 KNIAIKSVDEASGNIN
-223 YNNGIVL
+223 YR
-230 YKGKKIYRVL
+230 GKKVYRTI
-240 AVLFFGMFPTIVMYT
+240 AVLFFGLFPTIVMYT

-267 LLLLVIELMKLLMDT
+267 LLLLVIELMKLLSDT
-282 ENFFKF
+282 ENFFKL

-296 FSAMMMSLLRHN
+296 LSAMMMSLLRHN

-319 GVFALRR
+319 GVFALRK

-339 VLSMV
+339 ILSVV
-344 IESGLTAALDA
+344 IENGLTAVLNA

-410 KSFFYNAEYDENS
+410 KSFFDNAEYDENS
-423 GAYWKLWAKMMVSHP
+423 GAYWKLWSKMMVSHP

-508 QQKIPVVSLVFS
+508 QQKTPIVSLLFS
-520 MGFYFWVWM
+520 MGFYFWGWM
-529 YFAFYTITKRKLIVC
+529 YFAFYTITKRKLMVC

-566 YMLILWYITPLMP
+566 YMLILWYITPLLP
-579 VFFRQLLTIKREDV
+579 VFFGHIYSSIAESKC
-593 NEQRS
+593 

>member
-1 MIRNKILG
+1 MIRNKIYG

-28 YDHLALSSI
+28 YDHLTLSSV

-42 FIGLSLIIGTLAPF
+42 FIGLSLIVGTLAPF

-67 EGGRLSKKD
+67 RRGITSKQKIDNGSITDILSDNMPDKE
-76 IDSSNTKA
+76 SQRAGS
-84 DTSPVGDDSRQA
+84 
-96 KSGLKAKVSG
+96 KSKISAFFS
-106 FLAYFDRVSDKKYWF
+106 YFDMASDKKYWL
-121 TIWIILIA
+121 TIWGILIVL
-129 MQIPVML
+129 QIPVML

-166 HVLLLGGNIALG
+166 HVLILGGNIALG

-186 VGICFHLTMQM
+186 IGICFHLTMQM

-212 KNIAVKCGEGT
+212 KNIAIKSVDKVSGNIN
-223 YNNGIVL
+223 YR
-230 YKGKKIYRVL
+230 GKKVYRTI
-240 AVLFFGMFPTIVMYT
+240 AVLFFGLFPTIVMYT

-267 LLLLVIELMKLLMDT
+267 LLLLVIELMKLLSDT
-282 ENFFKF
+282 ENFFKL

-296 FSAMMMSLLRHN
+296 LSAMMMSLLRHN

-319 GVFALRR
+319 GVFALKK

-339 VLSMV
+339 ILSVV
-344 IESGLTAALDA
+344 IENGLTAALNA

-410 KSFFYNAEYDENS
+410 KSFFNNAEYDENS

-481 VEPPGERHTLAFGF
+481 VEPPGERYTLAFGF

-508 QQKIPVVSLVFS
+508 QQKTPIVSLLFS

-529 YFAFYTITKRKLIVC
+529 YFAFYTITKRKLMVC

-566 YMLILWYITPLMP
+566 YMLILWYITPLLP
-579 VFFRQLLTIKREDV
+579 VFFGHIYSSFAESKC
-593 NEQRS
+593 

>member
-1 MIRNKILG
+1 MIRNKIYG

-28 YDHLALSSI
+28 YDHLTLSSI

-42 FIGLSLIIGTLAPF
+42 FIGLSLIVGTLAPF

-67 EGGRLSKKD
+67 RRGITSKQKIDNGSITDILSDNMPDKE
-76 IDSSNTKA
+76 SQRAGS
-84 DTSPVGDDSRQA
+84 
-96 KSGLKAKVSG
+96 KSKISAFFS
-106 FLAYFDRVSDKKYWF
+106 YFDMASDKKYWL
-121 TIWIILIA
+121 TIWGILIVL
-129 MQIPVML
+129 QIPVML

-166 HVLLLGGNIALG
+166 HVLILGGNIALG

-186 VGICFHLTMQM
+186 IGICFHLTMQM

-212 KNIAVKCGEGT
+212 KNIAIKSVDEASGNIN
-223 YNNGIVL
+223 YR
-230 YKGKKIYRVL
+230 GKKVYRTI
-240 AVLFFGMFPTIVMYT
+240 AVLFFGLFPTIVMYT

-267 LLLLVIELMKLLMDT
+267 LLLLVIELMKLLSDT
-282 ENFFKF
+282 ENFFKL

-296 FSAMMMSLLRHN
+296 LSAMMMSLLRHN

-319 GVFALRR
+319 GVFALKK

-339 VLSMV
+339 ILSVV
-344 IESGLTAALDA
+344 IENGLTAALNA

-410 KSFFYNAEYDENS
+410 KSFFDNAEYDENS

-508 QQKIPVVSLVFS
+508 QQKTPIVSLLFS

-529 YFAFYTITKRKLIVC
+529 YFAFYTITKRKLMVC

-566 YMLILWYITPLMP
+566 YMLILWYITPLLP
-579 VFFRQLLTIKREDV
+579 VFFGHIYSSIAESKC
-593 NEQRS
+593 

>member
-1 MIRNKILG
+1 MIRNKIYG

-28 YDHLALSSI
+28 YDHLTLSSI

-42 FIGLSLIIGTLAPF
+42 FIGLSLIVGTLAPF

-67 EGGRLSKKD
+67 RRGITSKQKIDNGSITDILSDNMPDKE
-76 IDSSNTKA
+76 SQRAGS
-84 DTSPVGDDSRQA
+84 
-96 KSGLKAKVSG
+96 KSKISAFFS
-106 FLAYFDRVSDKKYWF
+106 YFDMASDKKYWL
-121 TIWIILIA
+121 TIWGILIVL
-129 MQIPVML
+129 QIPVML

-166 HVLLLGGNIALG
+166 HVLILGGNIALG

-186 VGICFHLTMQM
+186 IGICFHLTMQM

-212 KNIAVKCGEGT
+212 KNIAIKSVDKASGNIN
-223 YNNGIVL
+223 YR
-230 YKGKKIYRVL
+230 GKKVYRAI
-240 AVLFFGMFPTIVMYT
+240 AVLFFGLFPTIVMYT

-267 LLLLVIELMKLLMDT
+267 LLLLVIELMKLLSDT
-282 ENFFKF
+282 ENFFKL

-296 FSAMMMSLLRHN
+296 LSAMMMSLLRHN

-319 GVFALRR
+319 GVFALRK

-339 VLSMV
+339 ILSVV
-344 IESGLTAALDA
+344 IENGLTAALNA

-410 KSFFYNAEYDENS
+410 KSFFDNAEYDENS

-508 QQKIPVVSLVFS
+508 QQKTPIVSLLFS

-529 YFAFYTITKRKLIVC
+529 YLAFYTITKRKLMVC

-566 YMLILWYITPLMP
+566 YMLILWYITPLLP
-579 VFFRQLLTIKREDV
+579 VFFGHIYSSVAESKC
-593 NEQRS
+593 

>member
-1 MIRNKILG
+1 MIRNKIYG

-28 YDHLALSSI
+28 YDHLTLSSI

-42 FIGLSLIIGTLAPF
+42 FIGLSLIVGTLAPF

-67 EGGRLSKKD
+67 RRGITSKQKIDNGSITDILSDNMPDKE
-76 IDSSNTKA
+76 SQRAGS
-84 DTSPVGDDSRQA
+84 
-96 KSGLKAKVSG
+96 KSKISAFFS
-106 FLAYFDRVSDKKYWF
+106 YFDMASDKKYWL
-121 TIWIILIA
+121 TIWGILIVL
-129 MQIPVML
+129 QIPVML

-166 HVLLLGGNIALG
+166 HVLILGGNIALG

-186 VGICFHLTMQM
+186 IGICFHLTMQM

-212 KNIAVKCGEGT
+212 KNIAIKSVDKASGNIN
-223 YNNGIVL
+223 YR
-230 YKGKKIYRVL
+230 GKKVYRAI
-240 AVLFFGMFPTIVMYT
+240 AVLFFGLFPTIVMYT

-267 LLLLVIELMKLLMDT
+267 LLLLVIELMKLLSDT
-282 ENFFKF
+282 ENFFKL

-296 FSAMMMSLLRHN
+296 LSAMMMSLLRHN

-319 GVFALRR
+319 GVFALRK

-339 VLSMV
+339 ILSVV
-344 IESGLTAALDA
+344 IENGLTAALNA

-410 KSFFYNAEYDENS
+410 KSFFDNAEYDENS

-451 YWYPFAV
+451 YWYPFAG

-508 QQKIPVVSLVFS
+508 QQKTPIVSLLFS

-529 YFAFYTITKRKLIVC
+529 YLAFYTITKRKLMVC

-566 YMLILWYITPLMP
+566 YMLILWYITPLLP
-579 VFFRQLLTIKREDV
+579 VFFGHIYSSVAESKC
-593 NEQRS
+593 

>member
-1 MIRNKILG
+1 MIRNKIYG

-28 YDHLALSSI
+28 YDHLTLSSI

-42 FIGLSLIIGTLAPF
+42 FIGLSLIVGTLAPF
-56 GWKYLDRIYDK
+56 GWKYLDRIYDMRRGITSKQKIDNGSITDILSDNMPDK
-67 EGGRLSKKD
+67 ESQRAGSKSK
-76 IDSSNTKA
+76 ISAFFS
-84 DTSPVGDDSRQA
+84 
-96 KSGLKAKVSG
+96 
-106 FLAYFDRVSDKKYWF
+106 YFDMASDKKYWL
-121 TIWIILIA
+121 TIWGILIVL
-129 MQIPVML
+129 QIPVML

-150 LNQVLTRT
+150 LNQVLTRS

-166 HVLLLGGNIALG
+166 HVLILGGNIALG

-186 VGICFHLTMQM
+186 IGICFHLTMQM

-212 KNIAVKCGEGT
+212 KNIAIKSVDKASGNIN
-223 YNNGIVL
+223 YR
-230 YKGKKIYRVL
+230 GKKVYRTI
-240 AVLFFGMFPTIVMYT
+240 AVLFFGLFPTIVMYT

-267 LLLLVIELMKLLMDT
+267 LLLLVIELMKLLSDT
-282 ENFFKF
+282 ENFFKL

-296 FSAMMMSLLRHN
+296 LSAMMMSLLRHN

-319 GVFALRR
+319 GVFALRKF
-326 YYKKVLILFIIPV
+326 YKKVLILFIIPV
-339 VLSMV
+339 ILSVV
-344 IESGLTAALDA
+344 IENGLTAALNA

-410 KSFFYNAEYDENS
+410 KSFFDNAEYDENS

-508 QQKIPVVSLVFS
+508 QQKTPIVSLLFS

-529 YFAFYTITKRKLIVC
+529 YFAFYTITKRKLMVC

-566 YMLILWYITPLMP
+566 YMLILWYITPLLP
-579 VFFRQLLTIKREDV
+579 VFFGHIYSSIAESKC
-593 NEQRS
+593 

>member
-1 MIRNKILG
+1 MIRNKIYG
-9 YIFGILFSAAMVT
+9 YIFGILFSAAMVI

-28 YDHLALSSI
+28 YDHLTLSSV

-42 FIGLSLIIGTLAPF
+42 FIGLSLIVGTLAPF

-67 EGGRLSKKD
+67 RRGITSKQKIDNGSITDILSDNMPDKE
-76 IDSSNTKA
+76 SQRAGS
-84 DTSPVGDDSRQA
+84 
-96 KSGLKAKVSG
+96 KSKISAFFS
-106 FLAYFDRVSDKKYWF
+106 YFDMASDKKYWF
-121 TIWIILIA
+121 TIWGILIVL
-129 MQIPVML
+129 QIPVML

-166 HVLLLGGNIALG
+166 HVLILGGNIALG

-186 VGICFHLTMQM
+186 IGICFHLTMQM

-212 KNIAVKCGEGT
+212 KNIAIKSVDKASGNIN
-223 YNNGIVL
+223 YR
-230 YKGKKIYRVL
+230 GKKVYRTI
-240 AVLFFGMFPTIVMYT
+240 AVLFFGLFPTIVMYT

-267 LLLLVIELMKLLMDT
+267 LLLLVIELMKLLSDT
-282 ENFFKF
+282 ENFFKL

-296 FSAMMMSLLRHN
+296 LSAMMMSLLRHN

-319 GVFALRR
+319 GVFALRK

-339 VLSMV
+339 ILSVV
-344 IESGLTAALDA
+344 IENGLTAVLNA

-410 KSFFYNAEYDENS
+410 KSFFDNAEYDENS

-508 QQKIPVVSLVFS
+508 QQKTPIVSLLFS

-529 YFAFYTITKRKLIVC
+529 YFAFYTITKRKLMVC

-566 YMLILWYITPLMP
+566 YMLILWYITPLLP
-579 VFFRQLLTIKREDV
+579 VFFGHIYSSIAESKC
-593 NEQRS
+593 

>member
-1 MIRNKILG
+1 MIRNKIYG
-9 YIFGILFSAAMVT
+9 YIFGILFSAAIVT

-28 YDHLALSSI
+28 YDHLTLSSI

-42 FIGLSLIIGTLAPF
+42 FIGLSLIVGTLAPF

-67 EGGRLSKKD
+67 RSGITSKQKIDNGSITDILSDKMPDKE
-76 IDSSNTKA
+76 SQRAGS
-84 DTSPVGDDSRQA
+84 
-96 KSGLKAKVSG
+96 KSKISAFFS
-106 FLAYFDRVSDKKYWF
+106 YFDMVSDKKYWL
-121 TIWIILIA
+121 TIWGILIVL
-129 MQIPVML
+129 QIPVML

-166 HVLLLGGNIALG
+166 HVLILGGNIALG

-212 KNIAVKCGEGT
+212 KNIAIKSVDEASGNIN
-223 YNNGIVL
+223 YR
-230 YKGKKIYRVL
+230 GKKVYRTI
-240 AVLFFGMFPTIVMYT
+240 AVLFFGLFPTIVMYT

-267 LLLLVIELMKLLMDT
+267 LLLLVIELMKLLSDT
-282 ENFFKF
+282 ENFFKL

-296 FSAMMMSLLRHN
+296 LSAMMMSLLRHN

-319 GVFALRR
+319 GVFALRK

-339 VLSMV
+339 ILSVV
-344 IESGLTAALDA
+344 IESGLTAALNA

-410 KSFFYNAEYDENS
+410 KSFFDNAEYDENS

-508 QQKIPVVSLVFS
+508 QQKTPIVSLLFS

-529 YFAFYTITKRKLIVC
+529 YFAFYTITKRKLMVC

-566 YMLILWYITPLMP
+566 YMLILWYITPLLP
-579 VFFRQLLTIKREDV
+579 VFFGHIYSSIAESKC
-593 NEQRS
+593 

>member
-1 MIRNKILG
+1 MIRNKIYG

-28 YDHLALSSI
+28 YDHLTLSSI

-42 FIGLSLIIGTLAPF
+42 FIGLSLIVGTLAPF

-67 EGGRLSKKD
+67 RRGITSKQKIDNGGITDILSDNMPDKE
-76 IDSSNTKA
+76 SQRAGS
-84 DTSPVGDDSRQA
+84 
-96 KSGLKAKVSG
+96 KSKISAFFS
-106 FLAYFDRVSDKKYWF
+106 YFDMASDKKYWL
-121 TIWIILIA
+121 TIWGILIVL
-129 MQIPVML
+129 QIPVML

-150 LNQVLTRT
+150 LNQVLTRS

-166 HVLLLGGNIALG
+166 HVLILGGNIALG

-186 VGICFHLTMQM
+186 IGICFHLTMQM

-212 KNIAVKCGEGT
+212 KNIAIKSVDKASGNIN
-223 YNNGIVL
+223 YR
-230 YKGKKIYRVL
+230 GKKVYRTI
-240 AVLFFGMFPTIVMYT
+240 AVLFFGLFPTIVMYT

-267 LLLLVIELMKLLMDT
+267 LLLLVIELMKLLSDT
-282 ENFFKF
+282 ENFFKL

-296 FSAMMMSLLRHN
+296 LSAMMMSLLRHN

-319 GVFALRR
+319 GVFALRK

-339 VLSMV
+339 ILSVV
-344 IESGLTAALDA
+344 IENGLTASLNA

-410 KSFFYNAEYDENS
+410 KSFFDNAEYDENS

-508 QQKIPVVSLVFS
+508 QQKTPIVSLLFS

-529 YFAFYTITKRKLIVC
+529 YFAFYTITKRKLMVC

-566 YMLILWYITPLMP
+566 YMLILWYITPLLP
-579 VFFRQLLTIKREDV
+579 VFFGHIYSSIAESKC
-593 NEQRS
+593 

>member
-1 MIRNKILG
+1 MIRNKIYG

-28 YDHLALSSI
+28 YDHLTLSSI

-42 FIGLSLIIGTLAPF
+42 FIGLSLIVGTLAPF
-56 GWKYLDRIYDK
+56 GWKYLDRFYDK
-67 EGGRLSKKD
+67 RRGITSKQKIDNGSITDILSDNMPDKE
-76 IDSSNTKA
+76 SQRAGS
-84 DTSPVGDDSRQA
+84 
-96 KSGLKAKVSG
+96 KSKISAFFS
-106 FLAYFDRVSDKKYWF
+106 YFDMASDKKYWF
-121 TIWIILIA
+121 TIWGILIVL
-129 MQIPVML
+129 QIPVML

-166 HVLLLGGNIALG
+166 HVLILGGNIALG

-186 VGICFHLTMQM
+186 IGICFHLTMQM

-212 KNIAVKCGEGT
+212 KNIAIKSVDKASGNIK
-223 YNNGIVL
+223 YR
-230 YKGKKIYRVL
+230 GKKVYRTI
-240 AVLFFGMFPTIVMYT
+240 AVLFFGLFPTIVMYT

-267 LLLLVIELMKLLMDT
+267 LLLLVIELMKLLSDT
-282 ENFFKF
+282 ENFFKL

-296 FSAMMMSLLRHN
+296 LSAMMMSLLRHN

-319 GVFALRR
+319 GVFALRK

-339 VLSMV
+339 ILSVV
-344 IESGLTAALDA
+344 IENGLTATLNA

-410 KSFFYNAEYDENS
+410 KSFFDNAEYDENS

-508 QQKIPVVSLVFS
+508 QQKTPIVSLLFS

-529 YFAFYTITKRKLIVC
+529 YFAFYTITKRKLMLC

-566 YMLILWYITPLMP
+566 YMLILWYITPLLP
-579 VFFRQLLTIKREDV
+579 VFFGHIYSSIAESKC
-593 NEQRS
+593 

>member
-1 MIRNKILG
+1 MIRNKIYG

-22 GYQLET
+22 CYQLES
-28 YDHLALSSI
+28 YDNVTLSSV

-42 FIGLSLIIGTLAPF
+42 FIGLSLIVGTLAPF

-67 EGGRLSKKD
+67 RRGITSKQKIDNGSITDILSDNMPDKE
-76 IDSSNTKA
+76 SQRAGS
-84 DTSPVGDDSRQA
+84 
-96 KSGLKAKVSG
+96 KSKISAFFS
-106 FLAYFDRVSDKKYWF
+106 YFDMASDKKYWL
-121 TIWIILIA
+121 TIWGILIVL
-129 MQIPVML
+129 QIPVML

-150 LNQVLTRT
+150 LNQVLTRS

-166 HVLLLGGNIALG
+166 HVLILGGNIALG

-186 VGICFHLTMQM
+186 IGICFHLTMQM

-212 KNIAVKCGEGT
+212 KNIAIKSVDKVSGNIN
-223 YNNGIVL
+223 YR
-230 YKGKKIYRVL
+230 GKKVYRTI
-240 AVLFFGMFPTIVMYT
+240 AVLFFGLFPTIVMYT

-267 LLLLVIELMKLLMDT
+267 LLLLVIELMKLLSDT
-282 ENFFKF
+282 ENFFKL

-296 FSAMMMSLLRHN
+296 LSAMMMSLLRHN

-319 GVFALRR
+319 GVFALRK

-339 VLSMV
+339 ILSVV
-344 IESGLTAALDA
+344 IENGLTAALNA

-410 KSFFYNAEYDENS
+410 KSFFDNAEYDENS
-423 GAYWKLWAKMMVSHP
+423 GAYWKLWTKMMVSHP

-508 QQKIPVVSLVFS
+508 QQKTPIVSLLFS

-529 YFAFYTITKRKLIVC
+529 YFAFYTITKRKLMVC

-566 YMLILWYITPLMP
+566 YMLILWYITPLLP
-579 VFFRQLLTIKREDV
+579 VFFGHIYSSIAESKC
-593 NEQRS
+593 